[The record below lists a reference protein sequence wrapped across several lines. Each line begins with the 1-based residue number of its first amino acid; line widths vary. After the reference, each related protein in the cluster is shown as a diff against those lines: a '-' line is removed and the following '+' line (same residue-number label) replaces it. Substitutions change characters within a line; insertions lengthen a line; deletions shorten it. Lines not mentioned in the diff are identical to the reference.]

1 MRGERLRSTL
11 LIQNVVRRAKSK
23 EQNQNT
29 QIVMVFEETAPSAA
43 AADSCH
49 DLNECGHAIIINLK
63 NHLLTL
69 RDIKKKK
76 QQQTTSTKQSYEQ
89 MDSVSDFGGLNHCN
103 FCRLTLKNKTKRL

>member
-43 AADSCH
+43 AAADSCH

-69 RDIKKKK
+69 RDIKKKNNNK
-76 QQQTTSTKQSYEQ
+76 QPA
-89 MDSVSDFGGLNHCN
+89 LNNLMSKWIVCQILEASIIVI
-103 FCRLTLKNKTKRL
+103 FADLL